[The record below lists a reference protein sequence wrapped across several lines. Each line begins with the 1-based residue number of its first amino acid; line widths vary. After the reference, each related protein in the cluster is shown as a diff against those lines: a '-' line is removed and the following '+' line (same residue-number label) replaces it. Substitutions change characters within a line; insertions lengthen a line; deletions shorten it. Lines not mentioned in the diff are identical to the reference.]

1 MAVTIKYIAKS
12 GATIPSY
19 QTSGAAGADICAF
32 IDEPAVLHP
41 GERKLVSTGIRVEIP
56 EGYEIQVRPRSGLAL
71 KYGLTVLNAP
81 GTIDSDYRGEIG
93 IVLIN
98 HGSEAVTVSS
108 GDRIAQLVVA
118 PVAHCRF
125 VEAPD
130 LSETERGA
138 GGYGSTGKN

>member
-1 MAVTIKYIAKS
+1 MAVTVKYIAKA

-32 IDEPAVLHP
+32 MDEPAVLHP
-41 GERKLVSTGIRVEIP
+41 GERKLIATGIRVEIP
-56 EGYEIQVRPRSGLAL
+56 EGFEIQVRPRSGLAL

-93 IVLIN
+93 IVLVN
-98 HGSEAVTVSS
+98 LGSEAVTVSS

-118 PVAHCRF
+118 SAVQCSF
-125 VEAPD
+125 VEAEA
-130 LSETERGA
+130 LSDTDRGS